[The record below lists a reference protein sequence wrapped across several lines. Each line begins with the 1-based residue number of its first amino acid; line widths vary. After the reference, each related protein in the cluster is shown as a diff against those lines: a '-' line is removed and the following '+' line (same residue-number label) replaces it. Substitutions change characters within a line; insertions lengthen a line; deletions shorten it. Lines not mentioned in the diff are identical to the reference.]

1 MEKGGTLEWCLDPFN
16 RLSPANMVPI
26 RDASLRPG
34 IPDPPPL
41 QSNPAVASTLKHL
54 WIGQGSSC
62 DMSWTYQGLLIDS
75 SVKEWRR
82 IIKVSFNPGSGALDA
97 TV

>member
-1 MEKGGTLEWCLDPFN
+1 
-16 RLSPANMVPI
+16 
-26 RDASLRPG
+26 
-34 IPDPPPL
+34 
-41 QSNPAVASTLKHL
+41 
-54 WIGQGSSC
+54 
-62 DMSWTYQGLLIDS
+62 MSWTYQGLLIDS